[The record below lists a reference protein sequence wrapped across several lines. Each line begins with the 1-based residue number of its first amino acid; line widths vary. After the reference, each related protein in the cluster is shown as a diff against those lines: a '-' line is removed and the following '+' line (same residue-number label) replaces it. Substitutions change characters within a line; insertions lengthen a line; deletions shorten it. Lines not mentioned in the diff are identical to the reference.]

1 MENPFYDP
9 FFENCWSPSPRSYTR
24 EVPVAPSPR
33 RFTRN
38 SPVNHHDNENRTTSA
53 APKVVSIPVHFIGLE
68 KKRFNAALK
77 IQKVFRGFL
86 VRKSTKKI
94 LVIKREVDEIQRKLS
109 ENEMIGLIC
118 SNTKERLKMNEV
130 LMRLLLRLDS
140 IRGVDSGVRDARKSV
155 IRKAIMLQ
163 DRVDKIAAG
172 ELMDDA
178 GVHVSENAKEGA
190 ECEDRNDNSEDM
202 EIDNAVDQCVE
213 EVRNPV
219 EASEG
224 NSMAKSPDKS
234 NVDGE
239 SPDKSNVD
247 GESPEKSNMDGV
259 KLSVEEENL
268 VESIEEGWEE
278 IPGNEEIKETVI
290 EIQQPEMIQE
300 HQKMV
305 KEDDTRDMMAKMIEG
320 NQKLTEM
327 VAELC
332 RSNAVQT
339 QMINSLSQRV
349 ESLEKAYKKEKLRR
363 KKKKMDKATTNAEN

>member
-9 FFENCWSPSPRSYTR
+9 FFENCWSPSSRSYTR

-33 RFTRN
+33 RFTRK
-38 SPVNHHDNENRTTSA
+38 SPVNHHDIENRSPSA

-68 KKRFNAALK
+68 KKRSNAALK

-86 VRKSTKKI
+86 VRKSMKKI

-118 SNTKERLKMNEV
+118 SNNKERLKMNEM

-178 GVHVSENAKEGA
+178 GNAGVQVLEDAKEGA
-190 ECEDRNDNSEDM
+190 ECEDPNDTSEDM
-202 EIDNAVDQCVE
+202 EIDNAVDRCVE

-224 NSMAKSPDKS
+224 NSMAKSPEKS
-234 NVDGE
+234 NM
-239 SPDKSNVD
+239 D
-247 GESPEKSNMDGV
+247 GESPEKPNMDGG

-300 HQKMV
+300 HHSV
-305 KEDDTRDMMAKMIEG
+305 KEDDTRVMMAKMIEG
-320 NQKLTEM
+320 NQKLTEL

-332 RSNAVQT
+332 RTNAVQT
-339 QMINSLSQRV
+339 QMISSLSQRV

-363 KKKKMDKATTNAEN
+363 KKKKMEKATTNAEN

>member
-1 MENPFYDP
+1 MENPLYDP
-9 FFENCWSPSPRSYTR
+9 FFENCWSPSSRSYTR
-24 EVPVAPSPR
+24 EVPVAPSPL
-33 RFTRN
+33 RFTRK
-38 SPVNHHDNENRTTSA
+38 SPVNHHDNENRSPSA

-86 VRKSTKKI
+86 VRKSMKKI

-118 SNTKERLKMNEV
+118 SNTKERLKMNEM

-172 ELMDDA
+172 ELMGDA
-178 GVHVSENAKEGA
+178 GNAGVQVSEDAKEGA
-190 ECEDRNDNSEDM
+190 ECEDPNDTSEDM
-202 EIDNAVDQCVE
+202 EIDNAVDPCVE

-219 EASEG
+219 QANEG
-224 NSMAKSPDKS
+224 NSMAKSPEKS
-234 NVDGE
+234 NMDGE
-239 SPDKSNVD
+239 P
-247 GESPEKSNMDGV
+247 PEKSNMDGG

-305 KEDDTRDMMAKMIEG
+305 KEDDMMAKMIEG
-320 NQKLTEM
+320 NQKLTEL

-332 RSNAVQT
+332 RTNAMQT
-339 QMINSLSQRV
+339 QMICSLSQRV

-363 KKKKMDKATTNAEN
+363 KKKKMEKATTNAEN